1 MRLQIA
7 GRLGPGSPPGSGALA
22 QNLGGL
28 FPAAAATVL
37 EIGLDG
43 LTTTLLAG
51 PLAQRPRFPG
61 FRQRRGN
68 CRVFC
73 QAPEIRPEST
83 RPRRLA

>member
-7 GRLGPGSPPGSGALA
+7 GRLGPGSPPGPGALA

-28 FPAAAATVL
+28 FPAAAVL

-51 PLAQRPRFPG
+51 PLAQLPRFPG

-68 CRVFC
+68 CRAFC